1 MIGDTRRTENGQR
14 TGDRDFDEERGT
26 GYRKLIKG
34 QGRGIHRG
42 RKGQGYRRKTEL
54 REKKEKDR
62 NLITSQKY
70 HMFKNE
76 EISLSIR

>member
-1 MIGDTRRTENGQR
+1 LNLLENMIGDTRRTENGQR

-42 RKGQGYRRKTEL
+42 RKGQGL
-54 REKKEKDR
+54 QEKDR
-62 NLITSQKY
+62 IERKEG
-70 HMFKNE
+70 KG
-76 EISLSIR
+76 